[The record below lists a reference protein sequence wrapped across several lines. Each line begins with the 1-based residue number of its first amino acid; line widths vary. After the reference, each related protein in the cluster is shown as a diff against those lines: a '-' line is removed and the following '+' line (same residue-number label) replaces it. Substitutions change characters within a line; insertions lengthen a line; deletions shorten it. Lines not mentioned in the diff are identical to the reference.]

1 MKYNH
6 FKLKLRTF
14 ATVFALIVVGLAA
27 NAQKTSINGV
37 VKDAAT
43 GEPILGANILEK
55 GTTNGTITNLD
66 GNFTM
71 SVGTKAT
78 LVIKYIGYEDVEVL
92 VSGKTNFIIT
102 MKESAIALNEV
113 VAIGYGVVKKNDATG
128 SVTAIKPD
136 EMNRGLTTNAQ
147 DLMTG
152 KIAGVVVTSGGG
164 TPGGG
169 ATIRIRGGSSLNA
182 SNDPLIVIDGLAM
195 DNDGIKGV
203 ANPLSTINPNDIET
217 FTVLKDASAT
227 AIYGSRASNGVII
240 ITTKKGLK
248 NSKPRVSYEGNVSVS
263 TIKKTLSVLN
273 ADQFKSFVD
282 TLYATQPT
290 TIAKLGSSNTDWQ
303 KQIYQTALSTDHN
316 ISVTGGLKN
325 MPYRFSVGYTN
336 QNGIIKTSNFER
348 YTGAFN
354 LSPSFFDDHLKI
366 NLNGKGMLVN
376 NRYADGGAVGS
387 ATAMDPTQPITSTDP
402 IYVNN
407 FGGYWQW
414 YTTDSNTGR
423 TVGNPNAVK
432 NPVALLNQKKDVS
445 NAKDFIGSADFD
457 YKVHFLPELRLHLNL
472 GMESSYGIQNLYID
486 SLSASDTHHGRQGY
500 EKISKI
506 NESLNYYMQYAK
518 EIDKHKFDVMAG
530 YEWQKFHHEGNN
542 VYQGLET
549 DIVDPTT
556 GHIGG
561 YNYLSKVW
569 KSENLLVSFF
579 GRLNYSFD
587 NKYLATFTLRD
598 DGSSRFSAANRWGLF
613 PAAAFAWKINEED
626 FLKDNNTFS
635 DLKLRLGYGVTGQ
648 QNINQGDYP
657 YIPVYSI
664 SKTGA
669 SYPLGANGEYVTTYK
684 PVVYNS
690 DLKWEQTTTY
700 NAGIDMGILNS
711 RITGSFDYYHRVTT
725 NLLNTVEIPAGSN
738 FSNQVISNI
747 GSLKNDGLEFSIN
760 AKAISTKDLIWEIGY
775 NVTYNKN
782 DIIKL
787 ISGTQANY
795 VVETGGISSGTGN
808 NIQAHAVGYAASSFY
823 VYQQIYDSIGKPI
836 PGKFVDRNKDGIIN
850 GEDRYFYHNPTPD
863 VTMGLSSKLIYKN
876 FDLGITLR
884 SNIGNY
890 VYNDVAASHANISI
904 SNVYS
909 AGAFSNVLSSAL
921 VTNFTGP
928 NLGDYFKS
936 DYYVQ
941 NASFVRCDNIT
952 LGYSFKN
959 LFKAISSGRLYAT
972 VQNPF
977 VITGYKGLDPEIG
990 TIDNKTGIDNNIY
1003 PRPLITMLG
1012 VSLNF

>member
-1 MKYNH
+1 MKYKN
-6 FKLKLRTF
+6 FKLKLRSFGMLFTL
-14 ATVFALIVVGLAA
+14 LIVSVAVY
-27 NAQKTSINGV
+27 AQKVSISGT
-37 VKDAAT
+37 VKDAAN
-43 GEPILGANILEK
+43 GEPILGASVLEK
-55 GTTNGTITNLD
+55 GTNNGTITNLN
-66 GNFTM
+66 GEFSISAAQN
-71 SVGTKAT
+71 AT
-78 LVIKYIGYEDVEVL
+78 LIIRYIGYQSVEIPVVGKKVIVVQLKEDAV
-92 VSGKTNFIIT
+92 
-102 MKESAIALNEV
+102 ALGEV

-128 SVTAIKPD
+128 SVTALKPD
-136 EMNRGLTTNAQ
+136 EMNKGLTTNPQ
-147 DLMTG
+147 DLITG
-152 KIAGVVVTSGGG
+152 KIAGVVVTSSGG

-182 SNDPLIVIDGLAM
+182 SNDPLIVIDGLAL

-203 ANPLSTINPNDIET
+203 ANLLSTINPNDIET

-240 ITTKKGLK
+240 ITTKKGK
-248 NSKPRVSYEGNVSVS
+248 ANSKPRVSYEGNVSVS
-263 TIKKTLSVLN
+263 TIKKTIDVLS
-273 ADQFKSFVD
+273 ADQFRSYVD
-282 TLYATQPT
+282 TLYATQPA
-290 TIAKLGSSNTDWQ
+290 TISKLGTSNTNWQ
-303 KQIYQTALSTDHN
+303 KQIYQPALSTDHN
-316 ISVTGGLKN
+316 ISVTGGFKN
-325 MPYRFSVGYTN
+325 LPYRFSVGYTN

-348 YTGAFN
+348 YTGSFSLN
-354 LSPSFFDDHLKI
+354 PSLFDDHLKI
-366 NLNGKGMLVN
+366 NLNGNGMIVN
-376 NRYADGGAVGS
+376 NRYADGGVVGS
-387 ATAMDPTQPITSTDP
+387 AAAMDPTQPITSTDP
-402 IYVNN
+402 IFVNN

-432 NPVALLNQKKDVS
+432 NPVATLNQKKDIS
-445 NAKDFIGSADFD
+445 NARDFIGSAAFD

-506 NESLNYYMQYAK
+506 NESLNYYMEYSK
-518 EIDKHKFDVMAG
+518 EIEKHKFDVMVG
-530 YEWQKFHHEGNN
+530 YEWQKFHHEGSNQ
-542 VYQGLET
+542 YQGLET
-549 DIVDPTT
+549 NIVDATT

-561 YNYLSKVW
+561 YNYTANVW

-579 GRLNYSFD
+579 GRLNYAFN

-598 DGSSRFSAANRWGLF
+598 DGSSRFAPANRWGLF
-613 PAAAFAWKINEED
+613 PAAALAWKINEED
-626 FLKDNNTFS
+626 FLKNNNTFS

-657 YIPVYSI
+657 YIPVYSV

-669 SYPLGANGEYVTTYK
+669 YYPLGANGEYQITYK

-690 DLKWEQTTTY
+690 DLKWEQTATY
-700 NAGIDMGILNS
+700 NAGMDVGILNS
-711 RITGSFDYYHRVTT
+711 RITASLDYYHRITT

-747 GSLKNDGLEFSIN
+747 GSLKNDGLEFSVN
-760 AKAISTKDLIWEIGY
+760 ANAISTRDFKWEIGY

-782 DIIKL
+782 QIIKL
-787 ISGTQANY
+787 ISGTKANY
-795 VVETGGISSGTGN
+795 VVETGGISSGVGN

-823 VYQQIYDSIGKPI
+823 VYQQVYDSITGKPI
-836 PGKFVDRNKDGIIN
+836 PGKFVDRNHDGIIN
-850 GEDRYFYHNPTPD
+850 GDDRYFYHNPTPD
-863 VTMGLSSKLIYKN
+863 VTMGLTSKFTYKN

-909 AGAFSNVLSSAL
+909 AGAFSNIQSSAL
-921 VTNFTGP
+921 VTNFTGV

-959 LFKAISSGRLYAT
+959 LFKAISSGRIYAS

-977 VITGYKGLDPEIG
+977 VITNYKGLDPEIFG
-990 TIDNKTGIDNNIY
+990 GIDNSIY
-1003 PRPLITMLG
+1003 PRPMITMVG